1 MSRGAHAAHANRNAR
16 SARSAGNTRTRRQP
30 QQAWNVAA
38 PNAGDGG
45 RAGGYGT
52 RATFAAPRL
61 TFLNALRAELCKA
74 LSLKSTYVL
83 LIINALLLEMT
94 VRALASRAN
103 AQRFYRLSYIGRY
116 LLAGVALTVGFAFL
130 DPFAVF
136 VVLISPKITYLV
148 CALAGIGME

>member
-1 MSRGAHAAHANRNAR
+1 MKKFLRPASGEWLRMLIG
-16 SARSAGNTRTRRQP
+16 G
-30 QQAWNVAA
+30 VAA
-38 PNAGDGG
+38 GILYLVVAVPSGLSEAASRTAEPIIGSIGG
-45 RAGGYGT
+45 IVCGCIY
-52 RATFAAPRL
+52 
-61 TFLNALRAELCKA
+61 
-74 LSLKSTYVL
+74 
-83 LIINALLLEMT
+83 LIVNALLLEMT

-136 VVLISPKITYLV
+136 IVLISPKITYLV